1 MSTDIFKPRKKSL
14 VEEPVQK
21 IIIGVAGGSAAG
33 KTTLCDNIFRQMAF
47 DRNFKV
53 EVISL
58 DSFYK
63 SNSLSIQMSIKHRST
78 SPSITSTTPMPW
90 ISISPIRPSSIL

>member
-1 MSTDIFKPRKKSL
+1 MDNLNSRKKSFTS
-14 VEEPVQK
+14 EESSQK
-21 IIIGVAGGSAAG
+21 IVIGIAGGSAAG
-33 KTTLCDNIFRQMAF
+33 KTTLCDSIFRQMAF

-63 SNSLSIQMSIKHRST
+63 SFSLAT
-78 SPSITSTTPMPW
+78 
-90 ISISPIRPSSIL
+90 

>member
-1 MSTDIFKPRKKSL
+1 LI
-14 VEEPVQK
+14 EEPSQK

-63 SNSLSIQMSIKHRST
+63 SIYAL
-78 SPSITSTTPMPW
+78 
-90 ISISPIRPSSIL
+90 L

>member
-1 MSTDIFKPRKKSL
+1 M
-14 VEEPVQK
+14 QK

-63 SNSLSIQMSIKHRST
+63 STLLLI
-78 SPSITSTTPMPW
+78 
-90 ISISPIRPSSIL
+90 

>member
-1 MSTDIFKPRKKSL
+1 MSTHNINPRKKSL
-14 VEEPVQK
+14 VEEPNQK

-33 KTTLCDNIFRQMAF
+33 KTTLCDNIYRQMAF

-63 SNSLSIQMSIKHRST
+63 SNKQ
-78 SPSITSTTPMPW
+78 IT
-90 ISISPIRPSSIL
+90 

>member
-1 MSTDIFKPRKKSL
+1 MSVDILHPRKKSL

-63 SNSLSIQMSIKHRST
+63 SST
-78 SPSITSTTPMPW
+78 QVI
-90 ISISPIRPSSIL
+90 

>member
-1 MSTDIFKPRKKSL
+1 
-14 VEEPVQK
+14 
-21 IIIGVAGGSAAG
+21 VAGGSAAG
-33 KTTLCDNIFRQMAF
+33 KTTLCDNIYRQMAF

-63 SNSLSIQMSIKHRST
+63 SNPGDMQALTRLK
-78 SPSITSTTPMPW
+78 
-90 ISISPIRPSSIL
+90 SISPNTTSITPTPLISTLPTKL